1 MAIWSNCRR
10 MNILV
15 LTPCCLG
22 DVLMTTPLV
31 ASLRAAY
38 PEARIDYAVGSSS
51 RDAVVTN
58 PDVDEVIPLFEM
70 GGSFPGQFLLAVRA
84 AWRLRW
90 RRYDMAFSA
99 DRSAITHMVAYL
111 AGIPRRFGIAGGG
124 TALLLTDAVPDD
136 HETHD
141 VDLYL
146 ALAERAGL
154 QKKHLRKELKFVP
167 TQVALERALQVL
179 RSQDFEDLP
188 FRVALY
194 PGAGSDGDRE
204 MHHRQWPGERYGL
217 LANQLI
223 ERYGGGVLLLGD
235 ESERESNFL
244 VRNDIDH
251 PVLDLTGQLDT
262 DAMGAVMQLCNAVIA
277 NDTGPM
283 HLAVAVGTPTVGIF
297 GPTAAR
303 NNGPYGSRHRSV
315 QSHIWCGPCARI
327 GGPMVDCGAACI
339 HRITVRDVVSVLD
352 TRPV

>member
-1 MAIWSNCRR
+1 

-15 LTPCCLG
+15 LTSRSPG

-31 ASLRAAY
+31 ATLRAAY
-38 PEARIDYAVGSSS
+38 PEARIDYAVANSSTA
-51 RDAVVTN
+51 AVVTN
-58 PDVDEVIPLFEM
+58 PDVDEVIPLFDT
-70 GGSFPGQFLLAVRA
+70 GGSVEGTFLRAARA

-99 DRSAITHMVAYL
+99 DRSAMTHMVSYL

-124 TALLLTDAVPDD
+124 AALLLTDAAPDD
-136 HETHD
+136 EDRHD

-154 QKKHLRKELKFVP
+154 QKKHIRSDLKFVP
-167 TQVALERALQVL
+167 TQIALERAIQVL
-179 RSQDFEDLP
+179 RSEDFEDLP
-188 FRVALY
+188 FRLALY
-194 PGAGSDGDRE
+194 PGAGADSNRT
-204 MHHRQWPGERYGL
+204 MYHKLWPGERYAL
-217 LANQLI
+217 LANQMI
-223 ERYGGGVLLLGD
+223 ERYGGGVVLLGD
-235 ESERESNFL
+235 ESDRELNFL

-262 DAMGAVMQLCNAVIA
+262 DGMGAVMQLCNAVIA

-297 GPTAAR
+297 GPTSAHS
-303 NNGPYGSRHRSV
+303 NGPYGSRNWSV

-339 HRITVRDVVSVLD
+339 QRITVQDVVSVLE